1 MLVSV
6 DDLLSR
12 ALRLFV
18 TREPHGF
25 PHLDPDRLEQE
36 FGGAA
41 AELRPKLEAL
51 VTEMLALPFQGED
64 LMAATRAAEAAM
76 SARHPE
82 LGPDAV
88 AALGFYYGYCWR

>member
-1 MLVSV
+1 MSV

-12 ALRLFV
+12 AVRLFV
-18 TREPHGF
+18 TREPLGF
-25 PHLDPDRLEQE
+25 PHLDPERLEQE
-36 FGGAA
+36 FGDVV

-51 VTEMLALPFQGED
+51 LTEMLALPFQGED
-64 LMAATRAAEAAM
+64 LVAATRAAEATM

>member
-1 MLVSV
+1 MTV

-12 ALRLFV
+12 ALRVFV

-25 PHLDPDRLEQE
+25 PHLDPDRLERE
-36 FGGAA
+36 FGDVV
-41 AELRPKLEAL
+41 AELRPRLEAL
-51 VTEMLALPFQGED
+51 VTEMVALPFQGED
-64 LMAATRAAEAAM
+64 LVAGTRAAEAIM

-88 AALGFYYGYCWR
+88 ATLGFYYSYCWR